1 MVKSLGELFG
11 DYAQKPELDG
21 KLKET
26 RIRQAWA
33 SIAGEYIAKYTTYL
47 RLRDDS
53 LLVEIKD
60 STLRHELFLH
70 KEEVLEK
77 VNAFLGEQ
85 LVRQIQIR

>member
-1 MVKSLGELFG
+1 MKSLGELFD

-26 RIRQAWA
+26 RIRKAWA
-33 SIAGEYIAKYTTYL
+33 SIAGDYIARYTTCL

-53 LLVEIKD
+53 LIVEIND

-70 KEEVLEK
+70 KEEIVDK
-77 VNAFLGEQ
+77 VNTFLGEQ
-85 LVRQIQIR
+85 SIRQIQIR

>member
-1 MVKSLGELFG
+1 MKSLGELFG

-26 RIRQAWA
+26 RIRKAWA
-33 SIAGEYIAKYTTYL
+33 SIAGDYIARYTTYL

-53 LLVEIKD
+53 LIVEIND

-70 KEEVLEK
+70 KEEIVDK
-77 VNAFLGEQ
+77 VNTFLGEQ
-85 LVRQIQIR
+85 SIRQIQIR

>member
-1 MVKSLGELFG
+1 VKSLGELFD

-53 LLVEIKD
+53 LLVEIND

-70 KEEVLEK
+70 KEEVMNK
-77 VNAFLGEQ
+77 VNVFLGEQ
-85 LVRQIQIR
+85 LVNQIQIR

>member
-1 MVKSLGELFG
+1 MKSLGELFG

>member
-11 DYAQKPELDG
+11 DYAQKPELDS

-33 SIAGEYIAKYTTYL
+33 TIAGEYIAKYTSYL
-47 RLRDDS
+47 RLRDDC
-53 LLVEIKD
+53 LLVEIND

-70 KEEVLEK
+70 KEDVLKK

-85 LVRQIQIR
+85 LLHQIQIR

>member
-1 MVKSLGELFG
+1 MKSLGEVFG

>member
-1 MVKSLGELFG
+1 MKSLGELFG

-26 RIRQAWA
+26 RIRQAWT

>member
-1 MVKSLGELFG
+1 MKSLGELFG

-60 STLRHELFLH
+60 STLSHELFLH

>member
-1 MVKSLGELFG
+1 MKSLGELFG
-11 DYAQKPELDG
+11 DYTQKPELDG